1 MGKEKRHNCTCY
13 MERSIA
19 DELYCDLLNVSNIHL
34 DPRSNVDGA
43 VHNSH
48 DSDGDEL
55 WYDDGALP
63 YETDKVEKA
72 FDMEREWQRRR
83 EQFHTIG
90 YRDGLVAGKEAS
102 AQEGF
107 NIGFKES
114 VFVGQAWGLVR
125 GVTSAWVCLPDG
137 VKERLVET
145 EEKRNK
151 LRQLHE
157 SVRGISATDA
167 LRLFHDHLNNNLME
181 HGENAETSSNAGDLH
196 AQCSGANV
204 IEHYVREFNLLLVQC
219 SAMDVH
225 LE

>member
-1 MGKEKRHNCTCY
+1 

-63 YETDKVEKA
+63 YETEKVEKA

-137 VKERLVET
+137 VKEGLVET

-167 LRLFHDHLNNNLME
+167 LKLFHDHLNNNLME
-181 HGENAETSSNAGDLH
+181 HGENAETGSNTGDLR